1 MTDHLAPLDLD
12 ELAPEKPPSG
22 PLLWIKEN
30 LASTWVSGVF
40 SILAIAFAVWAFRG
54 AVSWLFAV
62 ERRWDAVIANM
73 KLLSVHSY
81 PEAQIMRVWISVGII
96 FVLVAALLAWN
107 QIGGK
112 VAPRTLARV
121 LISAGAVLLAVG
133 ALMPPE
139 STRWET
145 LGNRWL
151 WLIGGAVIAGIGV
164 ILSRLPYERRKSET
178 IPIMGLVA
186 VALLGIIVFLQTAIM
201 AFPIE
206 GMIATA
212 DPADRVFDPTPI
224 AKSTANPWTAII
236 LISMVTFVVM
246 RWLRTRAAG
255 EGAGVRRLLVS
266 LIVASFPVIVLAI
279 LRDPEINAETL
290 QKFVVT
296 GIVFAVLGA
305 FAIRWFGAPDAGES
319 RRALASIITV
329 LAFVVLVFP
338 GILPIPGSIT
348 PFTEPFLFRLLL
360 VTFALFALAAPT
372 FGGAGAALTR
382 YVIGW
387 VGTAIVITY
396 AIILI
401 TTESTV
407 KVPGNFFLGGL
418 GLTFLL
424 AITAITLS
432 FPLGVLLALGRTSS
446 MPLFRIMSTA
456 YIELVRGV
464 PLITWL
470 IVAFVML
477 PVTLPPGIELS
488 GVMRALIFMTLFSA
502 AYLAENVRGGLQ
514 SIGKGQSEA
523 AQALGLSTLQMTV
536 FITLPQA
543 LRAVIPALVGQV
555 IAIFKDTSLVTIVG
569 LFDFLHI
576 ARSAINQQSRPYNF
590 VGVFLEP
597 LLFAAAIY
605 WIFTFTV
612 SRMSLRLEKKLGVGE
627 R

>member
-1 MTDHLAPLDLD
+1 MTDHLAPIDLE

-22 PLLWIKEN
+22 PVLWIKEN
-30 LASTWVSGVF
+30 LASTWISAILSVL
-40 SILAIAFAVWAFRG
+40 SILLAIFAFRG
-54 AVSWLFAV
+54 AVLWLFAGD
-62 ERRWDAVIANM
+62 RRWDAVVANM

-81 PEAQIMRVWISVGII
+81 PEAQIARVWISVGIV

-107 QIGGK
+107 RVGGK
-112 VAPRTLARV
+112 VAPRKLARV
-121 LISAGAVLLAVG
+121 LMTVGIALVLVG
-133 ALMPPE
+133 ILMPAE
-139 STRWET
+139 STKWET

-151 WLIGGAVIAGIGV
+151 WLIGGAVLSLIGAA
-164 ILSRLPYERRKSET
+164 LTRLPDDRRKAESV
-178 IPIMGLVA
+178 PIMGIVA
-186 VALLGIIVFLQTAIM
+186 VAMLGIITFLQTAKM
-201 AFPIE
+201 AFPIP
-206 GMIATA
+206 GIAPPENA
-212 DPADRVFDPTPI
+212 ADRIFEATPI

-236 LISMVTFVVM
+236 LLAMATFVVM
-246 RWLRTRAAG
+246 SWLRSRAKDDG
-255 EGAGVRRLLVS
+255 TGVKRVLVS

-279 LRDPEINAETL
+279 LRDPQIDSEML

-296 GIVFAVLGA
+296 GLVFAVGGA
-305 FAIRWFGAPDAGES
+305 FAVRWFGAADAGES
-319 RRALASIITV
+319 RRAIASILTLFAFIM
-329 LAFVVLVFP
+329 LAFP
-338 GILPIPGSIT
+338 GILPLPSSVT

-360 VTFALFALAAPT
+360 VAFALYSLAAPT
-372 FGGAGAALTR
+372 FGGAGSALTR

-407 KVPGNFFLGGL
+407 VVPGNFFLGGL

-424 AITAITLS
+424 SITAISLS
-432 FPLGVLLALGRTSS
+432 FPLGVVLALGRTSS
-446 MPLFRIMSTA
+446 MPIFRMMSTA

-477 PVTLPPGIELS
+477 PVTLPEGIELS

-514 SIGKGQSEA
+514 SIGKGQAEA

-576 ARSAINQQSRPYNF
+576 ARSAINQQSQPYNF

-597 LLFAAAIY
+597 LLFAAGTY

>member
-1 MTDHLAPLDLD
+1 MTDHLAPLDLA

-22 PLLWIKEN
+22 PVLWIKEN
-30 LASTWVSGVF
+30 LASTWISAVLSV
-40 SILAIAFAVWAFRG
+40 LAIGFAAWGFRG
-54 AVSWLFAV
+54 AVLWLFAPD
-62 ERRWDAVIANM
+62 RRWDAVVANM

-81 PEAQIMRVWISVGII
+81 PEAQLARVWLSVGIV
-96 FVLVAALLAWN
+96 FVLIAALLAWN
-107 QIGGK
+107 QVGGK
-112 VAPRTLARV
+112 VAPRQLSKV
-121 LISAGAVLLAVG
+121 LLTVGIALLAVG
-133 ALMPPE
+133 ILMPPGAE
-139 STRWET
+139 KWET
-145 LGNRWL
+145 LGNRML
-151 WLIGGAVIAGIGV
+151 WLVGGVVLAGIGAV
-164 ILSRLPYERRKSET
+164 LTRLPDSRRKAET
-178 IPIMGLVA
+178 VPIMGVVG
-186 VALLGIIVFLQTAIM
+186 VALLGIITFLQTATM
-201 AFPIE
+201 AFPIPGAPAPE
-206 GMIATA
+206 NA
-212 DPADRVFDPTPI
+212 ADRIFEATPI

-236 LISMVTFVVM
+236 VLAVLTFVVM
-246 RWLRTRAAG
+246 SWFRSRTEG

-279 LRDPEINAETL
+279 LRDPAINPETL
-290 QKFVVT
+290 QKFVIT
-296 GIVFAVLGA
+296 GIIFAVAGA
-305 FAIRWFGAPDAGES
+305 AAMYWFGAQEAGES
-319 RRALASIITV
+319 RRAVASIVTL
-329 LAFVVLVFP
+329 LAFIVLVFP
-338 GILPIPGSIT
+338 GILPLPSSIT

-360 VTFALFALAAPT
+360 LAFALFALAAPT
-372 FGGAGAALTR
+372 FGGAGAALHR
-382 YVIGW
+382 YVAGW
-387 VGTAIVITY
+387 VGTAVIITY

-407 KVPGNFFLGGL
+407 DVPGNFFLGGL

-424 AITAITLS
+424 SITAITLS

-446 MPLFRIMSTA
+446 MPLFRMMSTA

-477 PVTLPPGIELS
+477 PVTLPEGIELS

-514 SIGKGQSEA
+514 SIGKGQAEA

-576 ARSAINQQSRPYNF
+576 ARSAINQQSQPYNF

-597 LLFAAAIY
+597 LLFAAAVY